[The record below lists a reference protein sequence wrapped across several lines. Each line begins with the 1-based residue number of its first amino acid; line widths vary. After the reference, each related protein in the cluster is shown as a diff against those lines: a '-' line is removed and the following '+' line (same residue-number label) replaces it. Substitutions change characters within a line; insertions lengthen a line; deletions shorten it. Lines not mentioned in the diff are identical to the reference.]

1 MSNTSFIL
9 NNNSKVDDSIVVST
23 DLYSAILPM
32 FNANYS
38 GDAETGEIIITGFT
52 KTVDKGGYIKLPY
65 VSPAGVAQPNATI
78 INGTSAKYYT
88 TSNMYIFKASHI
100 IQDKSYDAEMVVEL
114 VPTTNPG
121 DKLYLCFLLKCYRDS
136 IKPLNHIDNVI
147 IKSTV
152 LPSSTVPTVY
162 KHNDFNLQTYIDKN
176 QKKIIYKNNVDTV
189 VIFTNEINIKEY
201 DFSKYNTIP
210 MDLFA
215 LYPNDDYKI
224 INPPKV
230 SEGLEN
236 IKEGMAGR
244 TAIMT
249 CTPINTGSTPEND
262 QELVITNRGQGTMNQ
277 SILTAIVVTFIVIFT
292 CIFAVPRIFVLL
304 LMPTS
309 MNANERMLYTMIFT
323 TMLTILSLVLILDGS
338 KTRNPDSIVAGF
350 VIGLF
355 VFLSAIGISLNKNGL
370 MSIGFNLNNF
380 ALGDAMDQMLKKI
393 MKNSMYI
400 VISYILFVV
409 IPITVIAAV
418 GIKDSKKRLK
428 PLRNKSEPFIKKLH
442 DLVIGIGLS
451 YGAIFIIFVS
461 CMITKLD

>member
-1 MSNTSFIL
+1 MSNTSFTL

-32 FNANYS
+32 FNANSS
-38 GDAETGEIIITGFT
+38 GDAETGEIIINGFT

-65 VSPAGVAQPNATI
+65 ISPAGVAEPNATI

-88 TSNMYIFKASHI
+88 TSNMYIFKASHV

-121 DKLYLCFLLKCYRDS
+121 DKLYLCFLLKCYRDNIRPS
-136 IKPLNHIDNVI
+136 NHIDNLI
-147 IKSTV
+147 RKSTT
-152 LPSSTVPTVY
+152 STTY
-162 KHNDFNLQTYIDKN
+162 KHNDFNLQTYIEKN
-176 QKKIIYKNNVDTV
+176 QKKIIYKNSVDTV

-236 IKEGMAGR
+236 MKESMAGK

-249 CTPINTGSTPEND
+249 CTPINTGSKPEND
-262 QELVITNRGQGTMNQ
+262 QELVITNRGPGTMNQ
-277 SILTAIVVTFIVIFT
+277 SILTAIVMTFIVIFT
-292 CIFAVPRIFVLL
+292 CIFAVPHIFVLL
-304 LMPTS
+304 LKP
-309 MNANERMLYTMIFT
+309 NNIDVQEKMLYTMIFT
-323 TMLTILSLVLILDGS
+323 GMLTILSLVLILEGS
-338 KTRNPDSIVAGF
+338 KTKDPDSIVAGF

-355 VFLSAIGISLNKNGL
+355 VFLSAIGISLNKEGL
-370 MSIGFNLNNF
+370 MSIRFDLGSFELFN
-380 ALGDAMDQMLKKI
+380 AMGQMFKKI
-393 MKNSMYI
+393 TKNSLYI
-400 VISYILFVV
+400 VLSYIFVVV
-409 IPITVIAAV
+409 IPISVIAAV
-418 GIKDSKKRLK
+418 GIKNKNKKKRLK

-442 DLVIGIGLS
+442 NLVIGIGLS
-451 YGAIFIIFVS
+451 YGALFIILVS
-461 CMITKLD
+461 CMITKLN